1 MLDAF
6 EILTTSGIVLWR
18 RHYAPLAPTIID
30 SLLRDV
36 FVEEKQK
43 AGGES
48 APSYKKERYTLR
60 WTAAKDVG
68 LVFVAVYQS
77 LLHLSWVENLLA
89 AVKALFTKAYA
100 ADLKKSP
107 QLLRLDTRQWDPTF
121 DALVNRLDTGS
132 TRRTSDAPDSEGPV
146 ELTPPSSSASDHAE
160 EPPPPPRPG
169 AGFKKPAIPDKARGV
184 VDDTSTDA
192 TPVPTPDT
200 SRPATPARG
209 ASHLLTA
216 KGGPGKASR
225 RSRKAQQTFNTSAP
239 ASSGDESAA
248 GRGAKGGKAG
258 ASKGKRRWDV
268 DGMAVEGDDDGILD
282 YSAAPADSDG
292 AERAMDLDAIDA
304 SQMGT
309 RSSAAAPGQFL
320 LKDLDDELDA
330 ILSTT
335 SQPQKSRSTA
345 TPKDDSV
352 PTGGLLNSASSR
364 LTGLFRNIVGG
375 KQLTAADLQAPL
387 QAMQTHLLEKNVARE
402 AAARLCSS
410 VEQDLLHST
419 TASYTSIDA
428 TIRASMSKA
437 LTRILTPTSS
447 LDLLRDVLRTTAGTG
462 NDAARPYVIS
472 IVGVN
477 GVGKST
483 NLSKLAYF
491 LLQNRL
497 RVLVVAGDT
506 FRSGAVEQLR
516 VHVRNLS
523 ALAQREGVGSVELFE
538 KGYGKDAATVA
549 RDAVEFAANR
559 EGKGEEG
566 ILYDVVLID
575 TAGRRHNDSRLMSS
589 LTKFGQLANPDK
601 IFMVGEALV
610 GTDSV
615 AQARNF
621 AKEFV
626 DTKGQLRNHGVGMDG
641 FIISKCDTVG
651 DMVGTLV
658 SMVHATGIPVV
669 FLGVGQHYGDLRGLN
684 VGWAVERLMK

>member
-6 EILTTSGIVLWR
+6 EILSTSGIVLWR
-18 RHYAPLAPTIID
+18 RHYAPLASNVID
-30 SLLRDV
+30 SLVRDV
-36 FVEEKQK
+36 FIEEKQK
-43 AGGES
+43 PAGGDT
-48 APSYKKERYTLR
+48 PSYKKDRYTLR
-60 WTAAKDVG
+60 WTTAKDVG

-77 LLHLSWVENLLA
+77 LLHLSWVENLLT
-89 AVKALFTKAYA
+89 AVKGLF
-100 ADLKKSP
+100 LKSYGPELKNGHT
-107 QLLRLDTRQWDPTF
+107 LRINTAQWDQTF
-121 DALVNRLDTGS
+121 DALVSRLDTGS
-132 TRRTSDAPDSEGPV
+132 TRRQSDALDSEGPT
-146 ELTPPSSSASDHAE
+146 ELTPPSSSAGDE
-160 EPPPPPRPG
+160 GDEPPPVPAPL
-169 AGFKKPAIPDKARGV
+169 FKKPAIPNRRDV

-200 SRPATPARG
+200 SRPATPARA

-225 RSRKAQQTFNTSAP
+225 RSRKAQTFATSAP
-239 ASSGDESAA
+239 ASSGDESSTN
-248 GRGAKGGKAG
+248 RKAG
-258 ASKGKRRWDV
+258 KNVAAKGKRRWDV
-268 DGMAVEGDDDGILD
+268 DGSAIEGDDDGVLD
-282 YSAAPADSDG
+282 YSAPATPGLDTTDG
-292 AERAMDLDAIDA
+292 ELDVENVDA
-304 SQMGT
+304 AQMGSRT
-309 RSSAAAPGQFL
+309 GKGQFV
-320 LKDLDDELDA
+320 LKDLDDEVDA
-330 ILSTT
+330 ILASSKAPSITT
-335 SQPQKSRSTA
+335 ASSNPATGLLGTA
-345 TPKDDSV
+345 T
-352 PTGGLLNSASSR
+352 SR
-364 LTGLFRNIVGG
+364 LTGLFRNVVGG
-375 KQLTAADLQAPL
+375 KTLTKADLQQPL
-387 QAMQTHLLEKNVARE
+387 QLMQTHLLEKNVARE
-402 AAARLCSS
+402 AAERLCQS
-410 VEQDLLHST
+410 VETDLLDHK
-419 TASYTSIDA
+419 TAGFTSIET
-428 TIRASMSKA
+428 TIRESMSKA

-447 LDLLRDVLRTTAGTG
+447 LDLLRDVTSTTSGA
-462 NDAARPYVIS
+462 NARPYVIS

-483 NLSKLAYF
+483 NLSKIAYF
-491 LLQNRL
+491 LLQNQF

-516 VHVRNLS
+516 VHVKNLS
-523 ALAQREGVGSVELFE
+523 ALSQRENVGKVELFE

-549 RDAVEFAANR
+549 RDAVTFATNSGHAQ
-559 EGKGEEG
+559 GM
-566 ILYDVVLID
+566 LYDVVLID

-626 DTKGQLRNHGVGMDG
+626 DTKGKLRNNGVGMDG

-684 VGWAVERLMK
+684 VGWAVERLMR